1 MTGFATLAIR
11 RELGKHIV
19 LDKDNEG
26 NQKAEWNTLVEIL
39 HRYLSHEFFRI
50 SHN

>member
-1 MTGFATLAIR
+1 MAVFATLAIR
-11 RELGKHIV
+11 RELGKQIV

-26 NQKAEWNTLVEIL
+26 NQKAEWNTLVKIL
-39 HRYLSHEFFRI
+39 HKYMSHEFFRI